1 MRLTI
6 EITKKVGLP
15 NYGSTSATIGIALDV
30 ADAIADEGDD
40 LAVKLEQ
47 LQQLAR
53 ALVEAD
59 LGEQLAAHPADH
71 PTITRPARPTADRH
85 QVEPAAEADGRPEP
99 VPVRPGTVRDP
110 GFDPQSGKQLYTWSK
125 KQEEA
130 GIQGVLKRL
139 TAFGKGEGYPARIV
153 EWDGAQTHAALKAI
167 RQPKGF
173 SRN

>member
-59 LGEQLAAHPADH
+59 LGEQLAAHPADR
-71 PTITRPARPTADRH
+71 PTVARPARPTADRH
-85 QVEPAAEADGRPEP
+85 QVEPATDADGRPEP
-99 VPVRPGTVRDP
+99 VPVRPGTVRPGTVRDP
-110 GFDPQSGKQLYTWSK
+110 GFDPQSGKQLYT
-125 KQEEA
+125 
-130 GIQGVLKRL
+130 
-139 TAFGKGEGYPARIV
+139 AR
-153 EWDGAQTHAALKAI
+153 E
-167 RQPKGF
+167 
-173 SRN
+173 

>member
-59 LGEQLAAHPADH
+59 LGEQLAAHPADR
-71 PTITRPARPTADRH
+71 PTIARPTADRH
-85 QVEPAAEADGRPEP
+85 QVEPATDADGWPEP

-110 GFDPQSGKQLYTWSK
+110 GFDPQGGKQLYTWSK

-130 GIQGVLKRL
+130 GIPGVLKRL
-139 TAFGKGEGYPARIV
+139 MAFGKGEGYPARIV
-153 EWDGAQTHAALKAI
+153 ECDGVQTHAALKAI